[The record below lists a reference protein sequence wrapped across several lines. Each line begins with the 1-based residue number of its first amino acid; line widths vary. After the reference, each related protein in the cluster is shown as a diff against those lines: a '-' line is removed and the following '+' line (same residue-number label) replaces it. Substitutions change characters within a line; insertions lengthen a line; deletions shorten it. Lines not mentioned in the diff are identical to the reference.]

1 MIHYTF
7 FSRKAPNKVIRISL
21 SRIASGVGKPLYAD
35 KMTEDQQRLG
45 YAQVLVEI
53 DTKSMCPK
61 EVTIRRK
68 DGRTV
73 SIEVVYPWLP
83 PKCSSCGGFG
93 HIAYACA
100 KKEVKVWVPKQKGTK
115 VSSPKQKVT
124 KLVAGSK
131 GPSVVKSPKVLSG
144 GSKSFGKA
152 VSKPIGVRLSNTY
165 APLRVNADGD
175 FQDVAP
181 PTFLDFLENALSS
194 QERGKGKIGDYERGF
209 SPTL

>member
-1 MIHYTF
+1 MTLSSIPVWVKFLHLPLEFWST
-7 FSRKAPNKVIRISL
+7 KCL

-45 YAQVLVEI
+45 YARVLVEI
-53 DTKSMCPK
+53 DTKSVCPN

-100 KKEVKVWVPKQKGTK
+100 KKEVKVWVPKKKGPK

-124 KLVAGSK
+124 KREPRGSTAED
-131 GPSVVKSPKVLSG
+131 GHASVIEG
-144 GSKSFGKA
+144 
-152 VSKPIGVRLSNTY
+152 
-165 APLRVNADGD
+165 
-175 FQDVAP
+175 
-181 PTFLDFLENALSS
+181 
-194 QERGKGKIGDYERGF
+194 
-209 SPTL
+209 